1 MAEERSEG
9 DSRGFFERFA
19 EKATGVVSGG
29 AFFAACV
36 ALVVAWAPSY
46 FFFGSFD
53 TYQLAINTP
62 TTIVT
67 FLLVALLQ
75 NSSRRSER
83 AIHHKLDALA
93 DGLADFM
100 ENEISE
106 DPADLQRDIDDLKAA
121 VGLEAR
127 VSS

>member
-1 MAEERSEG
+1 MTDRAPGS
-9 DSRGFFERFA
+9 DPHGFFNRFA
-19 EKATGVVSGG
+19 ERATRFASGG
-29 AFFAACV
+29 AFFGACFL
-36 ALVVAWAPSY
+36 LVVVWAPTY
-46 FFFGSFD
+46 FFWDSFD

-62 TTIVT
+62 TTIIT

-100 ENEISE
+100 ENDVNE
-106 DPADLQRDIDDLKAA
+106 DPVDLQRDIDDLKAA
-121 VGLEAR
+121 VGLEGR
-127 VSS
+127 V